1 MSIFWALGLLVLGF
15 ALLIKGADF
24 LVEGASAL
32 ALRLNITP
40 IVIGL
45 TVVSFGTS
53 SPELIVNVLAAIR
66 GNSAISFG
74 NIVGSNIINIL
85 LILGV
90 ASLIRP
96 LHTQHNTVWRE
107 IPFSLLAVFVL
118 FSMAN
123 DALLSNL
130 PASVARN
137 DGMVLLLFFLIFL
150 AYNFGIAQVKSQ
162 DTVSMHQLS
171 TGKMVIYML
180 VGLAG
185 LIAGGKFVVDNAVTL
200 AKTLGMSDK
209 VIGLTVVAIGTS
221 LPELF
226 TSAVAA
232 SKGKMDIAVGNIVGS
247 NIFNIFF
254 ILGITSLIRPVEFEL
269 LMNID
274 IAVLALASLLLF
286 FTMFTGKRRLIDRW
300 EAIIFLI
307 LYVAYTL
314 YLVI

>member
-1 MSIFWALGLLVLGF
+1 MSILLPLLLLILGF

-24 LVEGASAL
+24 LVDGASAL
-32 ALRLNITP
+32 ALRFHITP

-53 SPELIVNVLAAIR
+53 SPELIVNVLAAAQ
-66 GNSAISFG
+66 GNSALSFG

-107 IPFSLLAVFVL
+107 IPFSLLAVLVL
-118 FSMAN
+118 FSLAN
-123 DALLSNL
+123 DGLFAGL
-130 PASVARN
+130 PSSIARN
-137 DGMVLLLFFLIFL
+137 DGLVLLLFFVIFM
-150 AYNFGIAQVKSQ
+150 AYTFGISKVSTQ
-162 DTVSMHQLS
+162 DSVAVPEMSSPKMTLY
-171 TGKMVIYML
+171 MVI
-180 VGLAG
+180 GLLG
-185 LIAGGKFVVDNAVTL
+185 LILGGKFVVDNAMAL
-200 AKTLGMSDK
+200 AKMIGLSDK

-232 SKGKMDIAVGNIVGS
+232 AKGKMDIAVGNVVGS
-247 NIFNIFF
+247 NIFNIFW
-254 ILGITSLIRPVEFEL
+254 ILGLTSLIRPVVFDAS
-269 LMNID
+269 MNVD
-274 IAVLALASLLLF
+274 VAVLTIASLLLF

-300 EAIIFLI
+300 EAVIFLL
-307 LYVAYTL
+307 LYVAYTI